1 MHRQNEV
8 LQQKASDM
16 VALSTIARSLV
27 ERYDDDYFDEDGA
40 HVLPTF
46 VVRARLLRRPLVLGA
61 GAQWC
66 STRQMSCL

>member
-27 ERYDDDYFDEDGA
+27 ARYDDGAAVAAA

-46 VVRARLLRRPLVLGA
+46 VVRAQLLRRPLVLGA

-66 STRQMSCL
+66 STRQMSCW